1 MVLHPGAPEGSTGS
15 GSGFK
20 VSLKTG
26 LHYFLWLFLGSNQYW
41 AERVYGS
48 CVYFMTEAPKGSTK
62 SGSGEA
68 GNRVCGPLFTRHSAN
83 SLHLFVAFLGRS
95 QIRQIW
101 FVCWL
106 YDGNT
111 PRLTECGFMEKLRI
125 KHLLGKTTFSGFPG
139 YKPVLPGWFKICV
152 LVLWRKHPKASHTW
166 FYGEAGE
173 SNLRP
178 LVYKAKL
185 FVAFLGISQ
194 FRLVGLRF
202 VCWFYD
208 RKTQRLTETGFM
220 EKLGIEPV
228 TSGLQGKTNF
238 LWISWV

>member
-20 VSLKTG
+20 GSLKTG
-26 LHYFLWLFLGSNQYW
+26 LRYFCGFSW
-41 AERVYGS
+41 AVTSTGLSR
-48 CVYFMTEAPKGSTK
+48 FMV
-62 SGSGEA
+62 
-68 GNRVCGPLFTRHSAN
+68 RVCIIWRKHPKAHPKVVLEKLGIESATPC
-83 SLHLFVAFLGRS
+83 LQGIVLIHYILFVAFLGRS
-95 QIRQIW
+95 QFRQVGLR

-111 PRLTECGFMEKLRI
+111 QRLTECGFMEKLRI
-125 KHLLGKTTFSGFPG
+125 KHLLGKTTFCGFPG
-139 YKPVLPGWFKICV
+139 YEPVLPGWFKICV
-152 LVLWRKHPKASHTW
+152 LVFWRKHPKASHTW

-173 SNLRP
+173 LNLRP

-208 RKTQRLTETGFM
+208 RKTQRLT
-220 EKLGIEPV
+220 
-228 TSGLQGKTNF
+228 
-238 LWISWV
+238 